1 MDGAETETRN
11 QAEVGLGIA
20 LEKFAAQTTGTNQAA
35 LLRLAR
41 QHYEAVFYDESS
53 APFWQKEAGLRALQ
67 LLPATDIPAAT
78 NLILHLERLFPQL
91 KPSLEKKLAGLAPAK
106 S

>member
-1 MDGAETETRN
+1 MS
-11 QAEVGLGIA
+11 
-20 LEKFAAQTTGTNQAA
+20 
-35 LLRLAR
+35 LAR

-67 LLPATDIPAAT
+67 LLPAAELPAAT
-78 NLILHLERLFPQL
+78 HLIRHLERLFPQL
-91 KPSLEKKLAGLAPAK
+91 KPSLEKKLAGLTPAK